1 MSNISSNASNG
12 LLQRVLPENRFYTA
26 KLLEIA
32 ASIDSVASIDAIAR
46 LSDLPFTT
54 KVELV
59 GQDAEGWAANRTYE
73 RNRYTRFH
81 QTSGTGGRPLI
92 VVDTPEDWQWWID
105 TWQYVLDAAQ
115 ITTDDLCML
124 AFSFGPFIGFWS
136 AFDAVLERG
145 ALAIPGGGLS
155 TAARLERMQT
165 LGATCLFCTP
175 SYALRMAEVAHE
187 NGLDLSS
194 LPTRTIVVAG
204 EPGGSLP
211 SVRRQIETAWDAQV
225 LDHAGATEV
234 GPWGY
239 GTFSGDGLYVNE
251 AEFVAEFIDCQT
263 LQPAVEGA
271 VAELVLTTL
280 SRAGHPLIRYRTGDL
295 VRPRWPEGG
304 EEISFVYLEGG
315 VLGRADDMLVVR
327 GVNILPSSI
336 EQIVRGFLE
345 VREYRLTA
353 RKKGAMD
360 ELRLEVEANATAA
373 DRIAT
378 ELQVRLGLRVEVA
391 TVASGSLP
399 RFEGKARR
407 FIDHRKE
414 RST

>member
-1 MSNISSNASNG
+1 
-12 LLQRVLPENRFYTA
+12 
-26 KLLEIA
+26 
-32 ASIDSVASIDAIAR
+32 
-46 LSDLPFTT
+46 
-54 KVELV
+54 
-59 GQDAEGWAANRTYE
+59 
-73 RNRYTRFH
+73 
-81 QTSGTGGRPLI
+81 
-92 VVDTPEDWQWWID
+92 
-105 TWQYVLDAAQ
+105 
-115 ITTDDLCML
+115 
-124 AFSFGPFIGFWS
+124 
-136 AFDAVLERG
+136 
-145 ALAIPGGGLS
+145 
-155 TAARLERMQT
+155 MQT

-175 SYALRMAEVAHE
+175 SYALRMAEVANE
-187 NGLDLSS
+187 NGLDLGS

-239 GTFSGDGLYVNE
+239 GTFTGDGLHVNE

-280 SRAGHPLIRYRTGDL
+280 GRAGHPLIRYRTGDL
-295 VRPRWPEGG
+295 VRPRWPEDG
-304 EEISFVYLEGG
+304 EEIRFVYLEGG

-345 VREYRLTA
+345 VGEYRLTA
-353 RKKGAMD
+353 RKEGAMD
-360 ELRLEVEANATAA
+360 ELRLEVEANAAAA

-391 TVASGSLP
+391 AVASGSLP

-407 FIDHRKE
+407 FIDQREE
-414 RST
+414 RSA